1 MYSCS
6 IADILMNSLRQSTK
20 RQYGSYLM
28 MYLEFCGTHDF
39 RFSTAQLLKFLEH
52 LYSKGLG
59 YSALNTARSAV
70 STVSSLLTGKKIGED
85 PIICRFLK
93 GVFNLRPS
101 LPRYTSIWDPE
112 QVLSFLDVD
121 SSKLSML
128 EFSRKVVFLVTL
140 LSGQRMS
147 TIANL
152 RYSDLM
158 IYDDKVSILVGV
170 VKQTRPGYSQ
180 KPIEF
185 QKFSDR
191 PHLCVY
197 SQLLGYI
204 ERTKPYRNLEHSLF
218 LSTVKPYKGVT
229 VNTLSNWVKQ
239 ILSTCNL
246 PQFSAHSLRGA
257 GTSAAL
263 RGGSSIDSIMSAA
276 GWTKESTFQKFY
288 AKPVVKHDSLDI
300 SILKSLNGN

>member
-1 MYSCS
+1 
-6 IADILMNSLRQSTK
+6 
-20 RQYGSYLM
+20 
-28 MYLEFCGTHDF
+28 MYLKFCGTNDF
-39 RFSTAQLLKFLEH
+39 QFSITQLLKFLEH
-52 LYSKGLG
+52 LYSKGLR
-59 YSALNTARSAV
+59 YSVLNTARSAV
-70 STVSSLLTGKKIGED
+70 STVSSMLTGKKIGED

-101 LPRYTSIWDPE
+101 LPRYTSTWDPE
-112 QVLSFLDVD
+112 QVLSYLDVD

-140 LSGQRMS
+140 LSAQRMS

-152 RYSDLM
+152 RHNDLT
-158 IYDDKVSILVGV
+158 IYDDKISISVGV

-185 QKFSDR
+185 HKFPDR

-197 SQLLGYI
+197 VQLLDYI
-204 ERTKPYRNLEHSLF
+204 KRTKPYRNLEQCLF
-218 LSTVKPYKGVT
+218 LSTVKPFKAVT

-239 ILSTCNL
+239 LLATCNL

-263 RGGSSIDSIMSAA
+263 RSGSSIDSIMSAA

-288 AKPVVKHDSLDI
+288 ARPVVKNDSLDI
-300 SILKSLNGN
+300 SILKSLNDR